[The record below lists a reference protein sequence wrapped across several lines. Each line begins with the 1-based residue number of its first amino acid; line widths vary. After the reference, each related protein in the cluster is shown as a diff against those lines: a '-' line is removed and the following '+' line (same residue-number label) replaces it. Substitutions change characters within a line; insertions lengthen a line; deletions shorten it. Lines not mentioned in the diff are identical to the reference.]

1 METRANRSSSLA
13 QSNADRLARKRKR
26 YVFQACERCKQQ
38 KIRCNGKKPCDKCEK
53 RRPEECVYKLRH
65 AVMTELHNV
74 GAVYTNNGEVDILA
88 EASSHKEPPSTWN
101 AALALDLTKMIQ
113 AQSEKLDLLLQRT
126 EDNSR
131 VLNKK
136 LMGEPEE
143 YIPLNAEQYSAA
155 MSYKH
160 LLPFFRGPSGMTFY
174 MSAVGMIGSGIESTD
189 RETYST
195 LDGEIIVENSSEN
208 IGNDFNDQDIDNFS
222 TPATASPQYG
232 LPLNTLEEID
242 GDMAVHLVHLY
253 DNFVGVTHPI
263 LPIGVLMRHVRELYP
278 ALAAESHSSVRDI
291 LVNQMSR
298 SDFNIIKMVFAIAMV
313 IQDSSHEAAA
323 TKLHASIQRDV
334 DNTIWAATAEIG
346 DLQVLILVSIY
357 HSIKGNSRLA
367 WRIVGNLTRLILEF
381 GLHKNKVL
389 MSMFKEPSS
398 YQLAINMF
406 WTAFVLDC
414 QLSYSLGLPRHI
426 QDKDIDNSIPLP
438 DDSPYIS
445 AMIDYCRLGS
455 RICESISN
463 VFGGLSH
470 YAQEWRESFEFF
482 QDHLNQWQEKH
493 VPKVLD
499 PNSTEPDAIKIRH
512 FSTLLYLRA
521 NQLRLVL
528 IRPALYSLQLQE
540 ATNSDLWAMAVNI
553 AYDSFQI
560 LLDLFGETNIY
571 KMQQTQYNY
580 FLITALGAVL
590 GVLAQ
595 EKSALATGK
604 VDDATLT
611 KAHEFV
617 TAALDL
623 LKSTTVFSKTSEH
636 QYAKVISLC
645 RRLGLLPM
653 TPSENPNPLFDS
665 FDVSLFQDFND
676 PKSI

>member
-1 METRANRSSSLA
+1 
-13 QSNADRLARKRKR
+13 
-26 YVFQACERCKQQ
+26 
-38 KIRCNGKKPCDKCEK
+38 
-53 RRPEECVYKLRH
+53 
-65 AVMTELHNV
+65 
-74 GAVYTNNGEVDILA
+74 
-88 EASSHKEPPSTWN
+88 
-101 AALALDLTKMIQ
+101 MIQ

-136 LMGEPEE
+136 PIGEPEE
-143 YIPLNAEQYSAA
+143 YMPLNAEQYSAA

-195 LDGEIIVENSSEN
+195 LDGEIIVENSCEN
-208 IGNDFNDQDIDNFS
+208 IRNDFNDQDIDNFS
-222 TPATASPQYG
+222 TPATPGPLHG
-232 LPLNTLEEID
+232 LPFSTLEEID
-242 GDMAVHLVHLY
+242 GETAVHLVHLY
-253 DNFVGVTHPI
+253 DSFVGVTHPI
-263 LPIGVLMRHVRELYP
+263 LPIDVLMRHVRELYP
-278 ALAAESHSSVRDI
+278 DMAAESHSSVQDT
-291 LVNQMSR
+291 LVNQMGR
-298 SDFNIIKMVFAIAMV
+298 SDLNIIRMVFAIAMV
-313 IQDSSHEAAA
+313 IRDSSHEAAA
-323 TKLHASIQRDV
+323 AKLHASIQRDV

-381 GLHKNKVL
+381 GLHKSKVL
-389 MSMFKEPSS
+389 M
-398 YQLAINMF
+398 
-406 WTAFVLDC
+406 T
-414 QLSYSLGLPRHI
+414 
-426 QDKDIDNSIPLP
+426 
-438 DDSPYIS
+438 
-445 AMIDYCRLGS
+445 MIDYCRLGS

-463 VFGGLSH
+463 VFGGSSH
-470 YAQEWRESFEFF
+470 YAQEWRESFDFF

-499 PNSTEPDAIKIRH
+499 PISNEPDAKKIRH

-540 ATNSDLWAMAVNI
+540 VTNSDLWAMTVNI

-560 LLDLFGETNIY
+560 LLDLFGGTDIY

-595 EKSALATGK
+595 EKSALTANK
-604 VDDATLT
+604 VDDATLA
-611 KAHEFV
+611 KAREFV

-665 FDVSLFQDFND
+665 FDAGLFQNINGETDFSHFLLSEYQLGPMWAD
-676 PKSI
+676 LDIA

>member
-1 METRANRSSSLA
+1 MEKRANRSSSLA

-53 RRPEECVYKLRH
+53 RRPEECFYKLRH
-65 AVMTELHNV
+65 SVMTELHNV
-74 GAVYTNNGEVDILA
+74 GAVYTNNGEVDIPA
-88 EASSHKEPPSTWN
+88 EASGHREPPSTWN
-101 AALALDLTKMIQ
+101 ATLALDLTKMIQ

-143 YIPLNAEQYSAA
+143 YIPLNAEQYSTV

-195 LDGEIIVENSSEN
+195 LDGEIIVENSCEN
-208 IGNDFNDQDIDNFS
+208 IRNDVNDQDIDNFS
-222 TPATASPQYG
+222 TPATAGPLHG
-232 LPLNTLEEID
+232 LPFSTLEEID
-242 GDMAVHLVHLY
+242 GETAVHLVHLY
-253 DNFVGVTHPI
+253 DSFVGVTHPI
-263 LPIGVLMRHVRELYP
+263 LPIGLLMRHVRELYP
-278 ALAAESHSSVRDI
+278 DLAAESHSSVRDI

-298 SDFNIIKMVFAIAMV
+298 SDLNIIKMVFAIAMV

-323 TKLHASIQRDV
+323 AKLHASIQRDV

-346 DLQVLILVSIY
+346 DLHVLILVSIY
-357 HSIKGNSRLA
+357 HLIKGNSRLA

-389 MSMFKEPSS
+389 MTM
-398 YQLAINMF
+398 IN
-406 WTAFVLDC
+406 
-414 QLSYSLGLPRHI
+414 
-426 QDKDIDNSIPLP
+426 
-438 DDSPYIS
+438 
-445 AMIDYCRLGS
+445 YCRLGS

-463 VFGGLSH
+463 VFGGSSH
-470 YAQEWRESFEFF
+470 YAQEWRESFDFF
-482 QDHLNQWQEKH
+482 QDRLNQWQEEH

-499 PNSTEPDAIKIRH
+499 PNNKEPDAKKIRH

-540 ATNSDLWAMAVNI
+540 ATNSDLWAIAVNI
-553 AYDSFQI
+553 AWDSFRI
-560 LLDLFGETNIY
+560 LLDLFGGTDIY

-595 EKSALATGK
+595 EKSALTASK
-604 VDDATLT
+604 VDDATLA

-636 QYAKVISLC
+636 QYAKIISVC
-645 RRLGLLPM
+645 RRLGLLPI
-653 TPSENPNPLFDS
+653 TPSENPNPLFNS
-665 FDVSLFQDFND
+665 FDAGLFQDINGDTDFSHFRLSEYQLGPMWAD
-676 PKSI
+676 LDIA